1 MLYYDRMNVSEGIN
15 ANKASPSKECIIF
28 PCWYFLD
35 KRFTFPHVCNGCHDV
50 LIMSINLSD
59 IAFLNICGVDYCCI
73 INGISK
79 SEAVGLLTNAKLN
92 EKSRSLQNIVYIY
105 CVKKIGTKIITFGDI
120 ETKKRKFHHH
130 KNLILLEDVG
140 KMQVSSMGSS
150 GKNIIKI

>member
-1 MLYYDRMNVSEGIN
+1 MLYYDRMNGSEGIN

-35 KRFTFPHVCNGCHDV
+35 KRFTFPHVCNGRHDV

-79 SEAVGLLTNAKLN
+79 SEAVGLLTNASLN
-92 EKSRSLQNIVYIY
+92 EKSRSLQN
-105 CVKKIGTKIITFGDI
+105 IGTKIITFGDI